1 MMDNPNFNQGLHN
14 SFLEALKDN
23 GVPENIAEQAA
34 VVVASDD
41 ALLPDLGRT
50 PEDQLIVNEA
60 LNYYQNHKQI
70 NI

>member
-1 MMDNPNFNQGLHN
+1 MNNPNFNQGLHD
-14 SFLEALKDN
+14 SFLQSLKDS

-34 VVVASDD
+34 AVVASDD

-60 LNYYQNHKQI
+60 LNYYQNHQQT